1 MTWDQWKGK
10 KHVSIKAG
18 VRILQKGNDKT
29 LRSELLWWVWK
40 IKAINKDV
48 RKQEMKIMGISVSED
63 VVMAGSEGVKVSG
76 VGC

>member
-1 MTWDQWKGK
+1 M
-10 KHVSIKAG
+10 
-18 VRILQKGNDKT
+18 
-29 LRSELLWWVWK
+29 WK

-63 VVMAGSEGVKVSG
+63 VVMAGSGGVKVSR